1 MTKTLTNA
9 QNTLPPSELELGA
22 KARTV
27 LHAAR
32 KIFLIH
38 GFNGATTDMI
48 QREAGVSKSTVY
60 AHFANKEILFL
71 AVIKSECEIFTASI
85 DNITFK
91 PGNLTEN
98 LRRLGHAYLQIAL
111 SETAMALY
119 RIVVAEAPRLPAL
132 GHMFYNSGPRVV
144 KDKVSNYLK
153 AAVESKELDFEELNI
168 EEATNLFVALMRS
181 ELHLMYLTHPD
192 QPVLKKDIDRWVEVA
207 INFLVRSYGTAH
219 TQKN

>member
-1 MTKTLTNA
+1 MTKTLINA

-111 SETAMALY
+111 SETAMAL
-119 RIVVAEAPRLPAL
+119 
-132 GHMFYNSGPRVV
+132 
-144 KDKVSNYLK
+144 
-153 AAVESKELDFEELNI
+153 
-168 EEATNLFVALMRS
+168 
-181 ELHLMYLTHPD
+181 
-192 QPVLKKDIDRWVEVA
+192 
-207 INFLVRSYGTAH
+207 
-219 TQKN
+219 

>member
-91 PGNLTEN
+91 PCL
-98 LRRLGHAYLQIAL
+98 
-111 SETAMALY
+111 LY
-119 RIVVAEAPRLPAL
+119 T
-132 GHMFYNSGPRVV
+132 S
-144 KDKVSNYLK
+144 D
-153 AAVESKELDFEELNI
+153 AADE
-168 EEATNLFVALMRS
+168 
-181 ELHLMYLTHPD
+181 
-192 QPVLKKDIDRWVEVA
+192 
-207 INFLVRSYGTAH
+207 
-219 TQKN
+219 